1 MIKSIAPED
10 KTSAGGRLPSLDLPD
25 NYIARDL
32 IKLGLL
38 RNGPGFIQ
46 DSSFIFNHLFIY
58 YF

>member
-10 KTSAGGRLPSLDLPD
+10 KTSAGGRLPSLDLPE

-38 RNGPGFIQ
+38 RNGPGIIQ
-46 DSSFIFNHLFIY
+46 DSSYIFNYLFIY